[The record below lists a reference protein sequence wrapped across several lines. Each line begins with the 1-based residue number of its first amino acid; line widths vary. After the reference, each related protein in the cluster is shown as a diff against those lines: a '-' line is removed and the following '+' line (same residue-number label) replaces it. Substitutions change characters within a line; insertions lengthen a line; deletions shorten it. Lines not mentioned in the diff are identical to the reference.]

1 MTPLQVRIIT
11 ALRRHAGKRNTV
23 NIAFELLAADIGEG
37 VSIQEVHVALQ
48 DLMSDGFF
56 LDQPRCDGG
65 VFGGRLPS

>member
-1 MTPLQVRIIT
+1 M
-11 ALRRHAGKRNTV
+11 